1 MLPPK
6 TGVGPDK
13 QQWLPLGLKADQH
26 GVKVAHQRALAVA
39 AAKSA
44 GTFNWNDLPW
54 EDPKPVPEE
63 PAPAVSTALTVG
75 DALERLEEDF
85 WKGKIRT
92 SAAKRTWDR
101 LKAEV
106 DRLPLAATL
115 TMDLLVAVGEKQE
128 PGSRTRQEFLKV
140 AKRTAK
146 LVGIEGTERLDELKT
161 PYIPAVRDVPSDEE
175 LADFL
180 SDIDPMSPWAW
191 PTWALVTFGCRPS
204 ETFSLVANGDGT
216 ARVLTVKRKGR
227 PPEWRTALA
236 LPVSRR
242 KEELVDDMRGG
253 DWIVMDMGALGRSVP
268 WDVKSPTEYDSAT
281 AKLHTDRWAG
291 WLRRQHPTLQL
302 YDLRHAWAIRSISKL
317 PSTSLA
323 AKCMGHKLTVHHD
336 TYHRWLD
343 QADIAAVAATL
354 QQ

>member
-1 MLPPK
+1 M
-6 TGVGPDK
+6 
-13 QQWLPLGLKADQH
+13 
-26 GVKVAHQRALAVA
+26 
-39 AAKSA
+39 
-44 GTFNWNDLPW
+44 
-54 EDPKPVPEE
+54 
-63 PAPAVSTALTVG
+63 
-75 DALERLEEDF
+75 
-85 WKGKIRT
+85 
-92 SAAKRTWDR
+92 RTWER

-106 DRLPLAATL
+106 DRLPPAATL
-115 TMDLLVAVGEKQE
+115 TMDLMVAVGEQQE

-140 AKRTAK
+140 AKRVAK

-161 PYIPAVRDVPSDEE
+161 PYIPSVRDVPSEEE

-180 SDIDPMSPWAW
+180 SEIDPTSPWAW
-191 PTWALVTFGCRPS
+191 PTWALVTYGCRPS

-216 ARVLTVKRKGR
+216 ASVLTVKRKGR

-236 LPVSRR
+236 LPVSLR
-242 KEELVDDMRGG
+242 KEPLVDDMRGG
-253 DWIVMDMGALGRSVP
+253 DLILLDMGAQGRSVP

-281 AKLHTDRWAG
+281 AKLYTDRWAG

-323 AKCMGHKLTVHHD
+323 AKCMGHKLSVHHD

-343 QADIAAVAATL
+343 QADIAAVAAGL
-354 QQ
+354 RA